1 MKIERWTLLSLCG
14 ILLLPHPA
22 AAQDNRYY
30 FGVAMYNPNY
40 ETSSA
45 NHRSTGVVGR
55 LGYILSK
62 RFAVETHF
70 GGSIGSESNVNPAE
84 GQAQITDFYSA
95 FLRAN
100 AQYGFTRAYVLGGIT
115 YGKRENVPPNSTV
128 TTKNNDSNKSF
139 GFGVEVSDNDAFK
152 IALEWIRYF
161 DNQYYT
167 VDAWNLGIVTYF

>member
-1 MKIERWTLLSLCG
+1 MKITSWALLSLCLM
-14 ILLLPHPA
+14 ILSSHPV

-30 FGVAMYNPNY
+30 FGAAMYNPNY

-62 RFAVETHF
+62 NFAVETHF
-70 GGSIGSESNVNPAE
+70 GGSIGSESNANPAA

-100 AQYGFTRAYVLGGIT
+100 AQFGFSRAYVLGGIT
-115 YGKRENVPPNSTV
+115 YGERENTPPNSTV
-128 TTKNNDSNKSF
+128 TIKNSDSNTSF
-139 GFGVEVSDNDAFK
+139 GFGVEVSDNAAFK

-161 DNQYYT
+161 DNQNYT